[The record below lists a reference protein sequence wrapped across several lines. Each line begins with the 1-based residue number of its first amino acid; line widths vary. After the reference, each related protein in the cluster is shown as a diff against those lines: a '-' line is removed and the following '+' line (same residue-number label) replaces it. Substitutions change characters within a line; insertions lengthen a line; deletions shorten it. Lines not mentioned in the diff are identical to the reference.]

1 MGDGREQMPAG
12 ASERGYQ
19 IVCFET
25 ISMVQGL
32 MLSPAEMAFIDF
44 KHENLPSI

>member
-25 ISMVQGL
+25 ITGVNDFKRP
-32 MLSPAEMAFIDF
+32 PAEMAFIDV
-44 KHENLPSI
+44 